1 MGRKRRLPPP
11 SVTLCNES
19 HRRRRR
25 AFARRRCFS
34 LIRALQRIS
43 SEVGLATPSAKVMNW
58 RKAKKARTVKRIST
72 APPPSARQ

>member
-43 SEVGLATPSAKVMNW
+43 SDVGLATPSAKVMNW
-58 RKAKKARTVKRIST
+58 RKAKKRGQSSVFPR
-72 APPPSARQ
+72 PHPPSARQ